1 MKKNYIAPEMM
12 VANVQL
18 ESMIAA
24 LSVISGTPADDSDGL
39 VKGDVDF
46 SETGVSRAV
55 AWSDQW

>member
-1 MKKNYIAPEMM
+1 MKKNYIAPEIM

-18 ESMIAA
+18 ESMIA
-24 LSVISGTPADDSDGL
+24 LSAFQDTPANDTDGL

-46 SETGVSRAV
+46 SETGGSRAD

>member
-18 ESMIAA
+18 ESMIA
-24 LSVISGTPADDSDGL
+24 LSKYDSPADSSDGL
-39 VKGDVDF
+39 VKGDVEF
-46 SETGVSRAV
+46 SENGGSRAD

>member
-18 ESMIAA
+18 ESMIA
-24 LSVISGTPADDSDGL
+24 LSVMDSPADDLDVL

-46 SETGVSRAV
+46 SETGGSRAD

>member
-18 ESMIAA
+18 ESMIAWSA
-24 LSVISGTPADDSDGL
+24 FQDAPADDLGVL

-46 SETGVSRAV
+46 SETGGSRAD

>member
-1 MKKNYIAPEMM
+1 MKKNYIAPEIM

-18 ESMIAA
+18 ESMIA
-24 LSVISGTPADDSDGL
+24 LSKYDLPADSSDGL

-46 SETGVSRAV
+46 SETGGSRAD

>member
-18 ESMIAA
+18 ESMIA
-24 LSVISGTPADDSDGL
+24 LSAFQDISADDSDVL

-46 SETGVSRAV
+46 SETSGSRGD

>member
-1 MKKNYIAPEMM
+1 MM

-18 ESMIAA
+18 ESMIA
-24 LSVISGTPADDSDGL
+24 LSVMDSAADDLDVL

-46 SETGVSRAV
+46 SETGGSRAD

>member
-18 ESMIAA
+18 ESMIA
-24 LSVISGTPADDSDGL
+24 LSVMDSAADDLDVL

-46 SETGVSRAV
+46 SETGGSIADAR
-55 AWSDQW
+55 SDQW

>member
-18 ESMIAA
+18 ESMIA
-24 LSVISGTPADDSDGL
+24 LSAFQDTPADDLDVL
-39 VKGDVDF
+39 VKGDADF
-46 SETGVSRAV
+46 SETGGSRAD

>member
-1 MKKNYIAPEMM
+1 MM

-18 ESMIAA
+18 ESMIA
-24 LSVISGTPADDSDGL
+24 LSAIKSPADSSDGL

-46 SETGVSRAV
+46 SETGGSRAD

>member
-18 ESMIAA
+18 ESMIA
-24 LSVISGTPADDSDGL
+24 LSAIDSPANSLDGL

-46 SETGVSRAV
+46 SETGGSRAD

>member
-18 ESMIAA
+18 ESMIA
-24 LSVISGTPADDSDGL
+24 LSVMDSAADDLDVL

-46 SETGVSRAV
+46 SETGGSRADS
-55 AWSDQW
+55 WSDQW

>member
-18 ESMIAA
+18 ESMIA
-24 LSVISGTPADDSDGL
+24 LSAFQDTHANDSDAL

-46 SETGVSRAV
+46 SETGGTKAD

>member
-18 ESMIAA
+18 ESMIA
-24 LSVISGTPADDSDGL
+24 LSKYDLPADSSDVL

-46 SETGVSRAV
+46 SETGGSRAD

>member
-18 ESMIAA
+18 ESMIA
-24 LSVISGTPADDSDGL
+24 LSTIDSAANSSDAL

-46 SETGVSRAV
+46 SETSGSRGD

>member
-18 ESMIAA
+18 ESMIA
-24 LSVISGTPADDSDGL
+24 LSVMDSAADDSVVL

-46 SETGVSRAV
+46 SETGGSRAD

>member
-12 VANVQL
+12 VTNVQL
-18 ESMIAA
+18 ESMIA
-24 LSVISGTPADDSDGL
+24 LSKYDSPANSSDGL

-46 SETGVSRAV
+46 SETGGSRAD

>member
-1 MKKNYIAPEMM
+1 MKKNYIAPEIM

-24 LSVISGTPADDSDGL
+24 LSVMDSPADSSDGL
-39 VKGDVDF
+39 VKGDADF
-46 SETGVSRAV
+46 SETGGSRAD

>member
-1 MKKNYIAPEMM
+1 MKKNYIAPKMM

-18 ESMIAA
+18 ESMIA
-24 LSVISGTPADDSDGL
+24 LSTIDSAANSSDAL

-46 SETGVSRAV
+46 SETGGSRAD

>member
-18 ESMIAA
+18 ESMIA
-24 LSVISGTPADDSDGL
+24 LSAIDSAADSSDAL

-46 SETGVSRAV
+46 SETGGSRAD

>member
-12 VANVQL
+12 VANVLL
-18 ESMIAA
+18 ESMIA
-24 LSVISGTPADDSDGL
+24 LSAIKSPADDSDAL

-46 SETGVSRAV
+46 SETGGSRAD

>member
-18 ESMIAA
+18 ESMIA
-24 LSVISGTPADDSDGL
+24 LSAMNSPADDSDAL
-39 VKGDVDF
+39 VKGDADF
-46 SETGVSRAV
+46 SETGGSRAD

>member
-12 VANVQL
+12 EANVQL
-18 ESMIAA
+18 ESMIA
-24 LSVISGTPADDSDGL
+24 LSVMDSAADDLDVL

-46 SETGVSRAV
+46 SETGGSRAD

>member
-12 VANVQL
+12 VTNVQL
-18 ESMIAA
+18 ESMIA
-24 LSVISGTPADDSDGL
+24 LSAIDSPANSSDGL

-46 SETGVSRAV
+46 SETGGSRAD

>member
-18 ESMIAA
+18 ESMIA
-24 LSVISGTPADDSDGL
+24 LSATNSPADDSVVL
-39 VKGDVDF
+39 VKGDADF
-46 SETGVSRAV
+46 SETGGSRAD

>member
-18 ESMIAA
+18 ESMIA
-24 LSVISGTPADDSDGL
+24 LSAMNSPANDTDGL

-46 SETGVSRAV
+46 SETGGSRAD

>member
-18 ESMIAA
+18 ESMIA
-24 LSVISGTPADDSDGL
+24 LSTIDSAANSSDGL
-39 VKGDVDF
+39 VKGDADF
-46 SETGVSRAV
+46 SETGGSRAD

>member
-18 ESMIAA
+18 ESMIA
-24 LSVISGTPADDSDGL
+24 LSAIKSPADSADGL

-46 SETGVSRAV
+46 SETGGSRAD

>member
-12 VANVQL
+12 VTNVQL

-24 LSVISGTPADDSDGL
+24 LSVISGTPADDSDVF

-46 SETGVSRAV
+46 SETGGSRAD

>member
-18 ESMIAA
+18 ESMIA
-24 LSVISGTPADDSDGL
+24 LSAIKSPADSTDVL

-46 SETGVSRAV
+46 SETGGSRAD

>member
-12 VANVQL
+12 VTNVQL
-18 ESMIAA
+18 ESMIA
-24 LSVISGTPADDSDGL
+24 LSVMNSAADSSDGL

-46 SETGVSRAV
+46 SETGGSRAD

>member
-18 ESMIAA
+18 ESMIA
-24 LSVISGTPADDSDGL
+24 LSKYDLPADSSDGL

-46 SETGVSRAV
+46 SETGGSRAD

>member
-18 ESMIAA
+18 ESMIA
-24 LSVISGTPADDSDGL
+24 LSKYDSRADDSDAL

-46 SETGVSRAV
+46 SETGGSRAD

>member
-12 VANVQL
+12 VTNVQL
-18 ESMIAA
+18 ESIIA
-24 LSVISGTPADDSDGL
+24 LSKYDSPADSSDGL

-46 SETGVSRAV
+46 SETGGSRAD